1 MFDPATVRKLL
12 QRGIDHGWWTLEHL
26 DHPSDGYCR
35 LQAELSRHVVQELR
49 DMQLKPHVNLLRD
62 PAPPVRV
69 EASPSPRD
77 FAPAVDPEFDF

>member
-1 MFDPATVRKLL
+1 MFDSATVRKLL
-12 QRGIDHGWWTLEHL
+12 QRGIDHGWWSLEHL

-35 LQAELSRHVVQELR
+35 LEAELRRHSIVELR
-49 DMQLKPHVNLLRD
+49 QMSLKPYVNLLRD
-62 PAPPVRV
+62 PSPPVRV